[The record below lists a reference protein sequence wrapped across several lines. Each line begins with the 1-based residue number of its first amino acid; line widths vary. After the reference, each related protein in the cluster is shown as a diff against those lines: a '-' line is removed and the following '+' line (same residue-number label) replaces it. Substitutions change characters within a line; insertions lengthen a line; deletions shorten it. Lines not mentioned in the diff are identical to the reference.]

1 MPQESKLETAF
12 SGNAH
17 RPLHGER
24 AGQGAD
30 AVLTERV
37 FSEPSGAP
45 WLDVPAFDY
54 YDPFL
59 GDCLESNSL
68 FHCHIRQDP
77 WE

>member
-1 MPQESKLETAF
+1 MLIARCMESGLGREPMPA
-12 SGNAH
+12 
-17 RPLHGER
+17 
-24 AGQGAD
+24 
-30 AVLTERV
+30 LTESV